1 MLDEHEGV
9 AAQFGAPESV
19 VDFVPLLFQ
28 TR

>member
-1 MLDEHEGV
+1 MLDGHGGM

-28 TR
+28 NR